1 MKIMIDVTE
10 KEQLLKLLS
19 TTKVMNSRQ
28 RANQNFLKLKLS
40 ESITCER
47 GQTPDKV
54 ISLGKMIN
62 IKTSFGY
69 KYGLKLVLPADADM
83 RVNKLSI
90 LSSLGVAL
98 FGAAEGSIISWF
110 RDDEIESVEIIKV
123 LKL

>member
-1 MKIMIDVTE
+1 MNIMIDVTE

>member
-1 MKIMIDVTE
+1 MIDVTE

>member
-1 MKIMIDVTE
+1 MIDVTE

-110 RDDEIESVEIIKV
+110 RDDEFARG
-123 LKL
+123 LDR